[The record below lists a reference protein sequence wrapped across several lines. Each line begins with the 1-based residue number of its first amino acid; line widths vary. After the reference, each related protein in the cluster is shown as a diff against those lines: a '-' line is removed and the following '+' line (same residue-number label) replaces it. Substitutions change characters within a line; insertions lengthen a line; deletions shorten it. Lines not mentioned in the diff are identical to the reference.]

1 MISRRTGRR
10 SRKTSFVWLGAA
22 PALTLMF
29 AFIVIPFFMALVLAF
44 TNQRLVPNLNL
55 PTQFVGLRN
64 FKRLYEDE
72 TFRRALINN
81 VQFAL
86 IVVPA
91 QAILGLLLALLVN
104 QKLRFVNVF
113 RAIYFSPVAITTV
126 VVSMLWATL
135 YDPRPEGAINQ
146 LVHLVTFGQVGPQS
160 WLRDEK
166 LALPALMLLSI
177 WQGVGLPM
185 MVYLASLQGIPESLH
200 EASQIDGANKVQEFF
215 CVTLPQLRNTVVFVL
230 VTTAI
235 LAFRLFTPIDVL
247 TMGGPRDATTTTI
260 YRVYVEG
267 FRLQRVGYASA
278 ITLAFTLI
286 VLAVSML
293 QRRALREKSE
303 LV

>member
-1 MISRRTGRR
+1 
-10 SRKTSFVWLGAA
+10 LGAA
-22 PALTLMF
+22 PALTLLF
-29 AFIVIPFFMALVLAF
+29 AFIVLPFFMALVLAF

-126 VVSMLWATL
+126 VVSTLWAIL
-135 YDPRPEGAINQ
+135 YAPRPEGAINQ

-160 WLRDEK
+160 WLRNEK

-185 MVYLASLQGIPESLH
+185 MIYLAGLQGIPESLH
-200 EASQIDGANKVQEFF
+200 EACQIDGANKVQEFF
-215 CVTLPQLRNTVVFVL
+215 YVTLPQLRNTLVFVL
-230 VTTAI
+230 VTTA
-235 LAFRLFTPIDVL
+235 LFAFRLFTPIDVL
-247 TMGGPRDATTTTI
+247 TMGGPRDATTTMI

-278 ITLAFTLI
+278 VTLAFTLI

-293 QRRALREKSE
+293 QRRALREKSP
-303 LV
+303 LA

>member
-1 MISRRTGRR
+1 
-10 SRKTSFVWLGAA
+10 L
-22 PALTLMF
+22 
-29 AFIVIPFFMALVLAF
+29 MALVLAF

-64 FKRLYEDE
+64 FKRIYEDE

-146 LVHLVTFGQVGPQS
+146 LVRLVTFGQVGPQS

-185 MVYLASLQGIPESLH
+185 MVYLAGLQGIPESLH

-230 VTTAI
+230 VTAAI

-278 ITLAFTLI
+278 ITFAFTLI